1 MTHEFVGQKSGIKMD
16 FYFYS
21 GNAKFFRYQKFLY
34 FVGCKPYYTVG

>member
-16 FYFYS
+16 FFS
-21 GNAKFFRYQKFLY
+21 GNVKFFRYQKFLY

>member
-16 FYFYS
+16 FFFS
-21 GNAKFFRYQKFLY
+21 GNAKYFRHQKFLY